1 MAISETQTVEVYQ
14 MNKHCCAATGKPTYD
29 YKIQHHA
36 YEKHQEHPVLI
47 VAELSF
53 PVHFVAL
60 PSLRFTY
67 GNHTA
72 TLASITPPHF
82 LRPNRPGGCSRTPGL
97 QS

>member
-1 MAISETQTVEVYQ
+1 
-14 MNKHCCAATGKPTYD
+14 MNQHCCAATGKPTYD
-29 YKIQHHA
+29 YKIQHPA
-36 YEKHQEHPVLI
+36 CEKHLERDIFI

-53 PVHFVAL
+53 SVHFVAL

-72 TLASITPPHF
+72 TLASITPPDF
-82 LRPNRPGGCSRTPGL
+82 LRLYRPVDAAEPEL